1 MYIPKA
7 NLTTDQDE
15 IVAFMK
21 EYSFATLI
29 TTRDSIPVASHL
41 PFTIS
46 RRDSQLI
53 LSSHFAKA
61 NNQWQDIENHKILVV
76 FSEPHAYISTKN
88 YERVLNVPTWN
99 YITIHAYGDG
109 KIIHDREN
117 TFALL
122 ENMMENYEPA
132 FRTDWN
138 SFPDE
143 YKSNMA
149 AGIVAFEIVVT
160 DLQGKM
166 KLSQNRSEVEQQHII
181 STLSESSHSNEK
193 TIAEYMIKN
202 LEKSQ
207 GK

>member
-1 MYIPKA
+1 
-7 NLTTDQDE
+7 
-15 IVAFMK
+15 MK
-21 EYSFATLI
+21 KYSFATLI
-29 TTRDSIPVASHL
+29 TTRDNIPVASHL

-61 NNQWQDIENHKILVV
+61 NNQWQDIENHKILVI

-99 YITIHAYGDG
+99 YITIHTYGDG

-193 TIAEYMIKN
+193 IIAEYMIKN

-207 GK
+207 DK